1 MKYVVEI
8 GYRKYEFKDVNTATA
23 FMELAINHCTED
35 ITSTSEL
42 TMEKEKKDDHSK
54 R

>member
-23 FMELAINHCTED
+23 FMEMAINYCTED
-35 ITSTSEL
+35 ITSIAEL
-42 TMEKEKKDDHSK
+42 TMEKGEENDKSK
-54 R
+54 

>member
-8 GYRKYEFKDVNTATA
+8 AYRKYEFKDVNTATA

-35 ITSTSEL
+35 ITVEL
-42 TMEKEKKDDHSK
+42 TMEKEKKNDKSK
-54 R
+54 